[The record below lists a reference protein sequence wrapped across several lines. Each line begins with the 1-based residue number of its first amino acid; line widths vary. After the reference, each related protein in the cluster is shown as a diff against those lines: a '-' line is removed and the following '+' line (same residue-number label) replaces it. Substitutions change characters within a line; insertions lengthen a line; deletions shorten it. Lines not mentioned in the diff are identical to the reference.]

1 MSYPVCSTISAGGL
15 NEAFVHHLTTG
26 RPLVTLK
33 LAQSL
38 DSCVATRTGESQ
50 WITGPDARHRVHVW
64 RAESDAILTG
74 AGTAQI
80 DNPSLTIRHTKGSQ
94 PQRLVIDSHGKL
106 PANLKLFTDE
116 WATHTTAIVSKT
128 SQPKYAHMLQQ
139 RGGRLLRFPMDS
151 HGHLDLYEVLNTL
164 GAQTDRSL
172 VQSLLIE
179 AGPRLATAF
188 LKANLV
194 DRLYLFLAPKLIGQG
209 LSTIGNLG
217 VSSLSEA
224 HTFAEH
230 TWEVIESDLLF
241 CGYKHRVQE

>member
-1 MSYPVCSTISAGGL
+1 
-15 NEAFVHHLTTG
+15 
-26 RPLVTLK
+26 
-33 LAQSL
+33 
-38 DSCVATRTGESQ
+38 
-50 WITGPDARHRVHVW
+50 
-64 RAESDAILTG
+64 
-74 AGTAQI
+74 
-80 DNPSLTIRHTKGSQ
+80 
-94 PQRLVIDSHGKL
+94 
-106 PANLKLFTDE
+106 
-116 WATHTTAIVSKT
+116 
-128 SQPKYAHMLQQ
+128 
-139 RGGRLLRFPMDS
+139 MDS

-241 CGYKHRVQE
+241 CGYKHGVQE